1 MIKSFS
7 IESTFNG
14 IEAFSVF
21 FYKLFSKLA
30 KIHICNVYTMIK
42 IFGERVFLYV

>member
-14 IEAFSVF
+14 IEAFSV

-42 IFGERVFLYV
+42 VFGERVFLYV